1 MPKKK
6 AVVDPMGQWKYPG
19 DVTIIPSNS
28 ITMQG
33 VNYPVLGVDD
43 LGNAQMMMPGGQYT
57 FPGNYVTEFPQMQL
71 GGMSKRKV
79 DKYLQSNKD
88 LNWVKRLYQP
98 NTPTMYLPGS
108 SVPSTHYMESADG
121 RVYPTIVQRT
131 PDSPLEYLGDDAY
144 DYAMQSGE
152 YIQFPNDRQARRF
165 AESYKKGTDVLKEF
179 GKGGLTQWF
188 AEEWTDIKTGKPCG
202 RQKGEK
208 RAYPACRPKKRV
220 NETTPKTTSEMSSSE
235 KAKFK
240 RVKNSGERISYN
252 HKRREFGG
260 EMGWLDQYQS
270 GGSIRPTYQ
279 DSLDLYNFTQ
289 LQKRLEQPSDLYKPS
304 FMEEMFLGSP
314 SKLTPQ
320 GKKDQDLLRQE
331 ATRLLKTNPNLKSGL
346 YYTPPGIKKST
357 LSDYIE
363 AEGSYD
369 IYHPGIKPQSAWI
382 GIAPNNDYSNVKPKP
397 ILKPA
402 LPVSTASSLTSSST
416 SSSTSSNPEIAAKQQ
431 KLIDAGYN
439 IGEADGIWG
448 PKSQAAWDAM
458 NASQSTT
465 TAILPTSTTSSSA
478 SGGYRAPII
487 QQFQYMSPENKE
499 KALRKY
505 GSVSNIPFKGVDINQ
520 LKNGG
525 WLNNYQDGGST
536 DSTLENIVEFF
547 DPTGVTSWDD
557 AYRAYNQ
564 WKKSGSSLPSM
575 DQTIDMFGA
584 VPSLGKLGKLK
595 YLDAEAIKQ
604 AYKYFDWQKLI
615 NQYDAIQDELS
626 SQKCGGQTRRLN
638 NYQDGGETSTEQSPD
653 RIAPIEI
660 SAKRDPWY
668 KRLPRQVADRMGFYP
683 YGYDTN
689 PNDFSSQMARRIGSA
704 DSPAGAFFGALTAPL
719 ATPQLGAMYA
729 MTGEAQTPSEY
740 YNVQNPY
747 AAFALNA
754 LTDPLTYVGT
764 GAFTNIPSKISNTIS
779 RQIYKN
785 PKLGVNLATGLRLPI
800 KNIDNITVSPGLKPG
815 DIELSSFLSPAKGV
829 SEQQFIERLASG
841 AQSLDQ
847 SLQKRI
853 SDLKSPEGFK
863 RLVNQ
868 EKEYYLSKGEIP
880 SVADDLANLSAK
892 ARINELEN
900 TYSWNTAAKDYGETN
915 VFAGKSE
922 LSDFSKDELLLNNAY
937 YRQTSPNSGSTF
949 SPYYKSDPGS
959 IGIGYNVVGDKPIE
973 MHEIAHALQRG
984 RVLPIDDELRQ
995 LTPKKNLPSNTQRA
1009 YDYFSS
1015 GTGGREASAFANELR
1030 ESMFQ
1035 KGFIPDYYS
1044 PISQQQVQNAYG
1056 YFKTNPMGVYDP
1068 NNARYLSNTRIFD
1081 FMAPTKANSKL
1092 LTDILNKLPAAI
1104 PVAAGASQLRQQK
1117 NGGWLNKYN

>member
-131 PDSPLEYLGDDAY
+131 PNSPLEYLGDDAY

-260 EMGWLDQYQS
+260 EMGWLDQYQ
-270 GGSIRPTYQ
+270 
-279 DSLDLYNFTQ
+279 
-289 LQKRLEQPSDLYKPS
+289 
-304 FMEEMFLGSP
+304 
-314 SKLTPQ
+314 
-320 GKKDQDLLRQE
+320 
-331 ATRLLKTNPNLKSGL
+331 
-346 YYTPPGIKKST
+346 
-357 LSDYIE
+357 
-363 AEGSYD
+363 
-369 IYHPGIKPQSAWI
+369 
-382 GIAPNNDYSNVKPKP
+382 
-397 ILKPA
+397 
-402 LPVSTASSLTSSST
+402 
-416 SSSTSSNPEIAAKQQ
+416 
-431 KLIDAGYN
+431 
-439 IGEADGIWG
+439 
-448 PKSQAAWDAM
+448 
-458 NASQSTT
+458 
-465 TAILPTSTTSSSA
+465 
-478 SGGYRAPII
+478 
-487 QQFQYMSPENKE
+487 
-499 KALRKY
+499 
-505 GSVSNIPFKGVDINQ
+505 
-520 LKNGG
+520 
-525 WLNNYQDGGST
+525 
-536 DSTLENIVEFF
+536 
-547 DPTGVTSWDD
+547 
-557 AYRAYNQ
+557 
-564 WKKSGSSLPSM
+564 
-575 DQTIDMFGA
+575 
-584 VPSLGKLGKLK
+584 
-595 YLDAEAIKQ
+595 
-604 AYKYFDWQKLI
+604 
-615 NQYDAIQDELS
+615 
-626 SQKCGGQTRRLN
+626 
-638 NYQDGGETSTEQSPD
+638 DGGETSTEQSPD

-754 LTDPLTYVGT
+754 LTDPLTYAGT
-764 GAFTNIPSKISNTIS
+764 GAFTNIPSKISNTVS

-959 IGIGYNVVGDKPIE
+959 IGIGYNVVGNKPIE

-1104 PVAAGASQLRQQK
+1104 PVAAGASQLQQQK